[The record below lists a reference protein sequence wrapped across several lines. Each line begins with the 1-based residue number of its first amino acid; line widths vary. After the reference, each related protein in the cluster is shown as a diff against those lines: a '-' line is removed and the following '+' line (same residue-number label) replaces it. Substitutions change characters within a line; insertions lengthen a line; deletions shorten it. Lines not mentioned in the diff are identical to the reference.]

1 MGEVKKLFLMLAA
14 VAAFILVVGLI
25 SKNKLQIRTS
35 NSNLKTIKV
44 GVSQVS
50 VTVADT
56 DETRKKG
63 LGGVTN
69 LPNNQGMLFVFDKKT
84 ATPSFWMK
92 GMLIPLD
99 MIWIKEG
106 RITQID
112 ANIPNPTPGTL
123 DSQLKIY
130 SPGEPV
136 DYVLEVNAGFS
147 EKNNIKVGDMVTFS
161 L

>member
-25 SKNKLQIRTS
+25 SKNKLQVGTS
-35 NSNLKTIKV
+35 NSNLKTVKV
-44 GVSQVS
+44 GMSQVL

-56 DETRKKG
+56 DETRKRG
-63 LGGVTN
+63 LSGITN
-69 LPNNQGMLFVFDKKT
+69 LPVNQGMLFVFDKKT

-130 SPGEPV
+130 SPGQPV

-147 EKNNIKVGDMVTFS
+147 EKNNIKVGDMVTLS

>member
-1 MGEVKKLFLMLAA
+1 MSEVKKMFLMLAG
-14 VAAFILVVGLI
+14 VAAFIVVVGLI
-25 SKNKLQIRTS
+25 SKNKVTINTS
-35 NSNLKTIKV
+35 NTTSLKTIKV
-44 GVSQVS
+44 GTVNLQVA
-50 VTVADT
+50 VADT
-56 DETRKKG
+56 DATRKKG

-69 LPNNQGMLFVFDKKT
+69 LPANQGMLFVFDKKT

-106 RITQID
+106 RVVQID
-112 ANIPNPTPGTL
+112 ANIPNPKAGTL
-123 DSQLKIY
+123 DNQLKIY
-130 SPGEPV
+130 SPGQPV

-147 EKNNIKVGDMVTFS
+147 DRNNIKVGDMVT